1 MLADYPVV
9 FIFGE
14 ASNNHATAT
23 RIQSPSKQPL
33 FCSRWWRR
41 WYILDTDDDDDH
53 DTADKDYIDQFEDD
67 IFVCKG

>member
-1 MLADYPVV
+1 MQLQL
-9 FIFGE
+9 E
-14 ASNNHATAT
+14 
-23 RIQSPSKQPL
+23 IQSPSKQPL

-53 DTADKDYIDQFEDD
+53 DTADNDYIDQFEDD